1 MWSHLWQRIAA
12 FVQDDSGDDFE
23 SIAIG
28 LFHRQFELN
37 EAYRRYVKA
46 LGIEPNTLRRW
57 QDIPAAPA
65 AAFKD
70 FDLTCCGVATCSKV
84 FHSSGTTQANA
95 SKHWMDSDAL
105 RLYEVSLLRGYDLA
119 LGHEAGGL
127 PIWAMM
133 PRPHDAPHSS
143 LSHMLETLGAQHWF
157 WGDWRA
163 LAVALDALD
172 APVAIFGTGFAFV
185 ALFEEFP
192 TRCWKLPAGSVLVN
206 TGGFKGRTREEPRGR
221 FYGSMR
227 DRLGV
232 PDNACLS
239 EYGMSEMTS
248 QFYSAGELGQF
259 RAPRW
264 LRTRVIDPLT
274 GDDAA
279 QGSAGLLR
287 HYDLANWNSV
297 CAIQTQDLGISFGEG
312 FRLLG
317 RAAEAHV
324 RGCSL
329 TVEELWNRG

>member
-12 FVQDDSGDDFE
+12 FIEDDCGDNFE
-23 SIAIG
+23 PMAID
-28 LFHRQFELN
+28 LFQRHFELN
-37 EAYRRYVKA
+37 ESYRRYVKA
-46 LGIEPNTLRRW
+46 LGIAPNAIQRW

-65 AAFKD
+65 GAFKE
-70 FDLTCCGVATCSKV
+70 FDLSCCDVAACSHV

-105 RLYEVSLLRGYDLA
+105 SLYELSLRCGYDLA
-119 LGHEAGGL
+119 LRHQAGGL

-133 PRPHDAPHSS
+133 PRPEDAPHSS
-143 LSHMLETLGAQHWF
+143 LSHMLETLAAQRWF
-157 WGDWRA
+157 WGDWHR
-163 LAVALDALD
+163 LADAID
-172 APVAIFGTGFAFV
+172 AVDSPVVIFGTGFAFV
-185 ALFEEFP
+185 SLFEAFP

-206 TGGFKGRTREEPRGR
+206 TGGFKGRTREEPRDR

-227 DRLGV
+227 DRFGV
-232 PDNACLS
+232 PDKACLS
-239 EYGMSEMTS
+239 EYGMSEMAS
-248 QFYSAGELGQF
+248 QFYSGGELGQF

-297 CAIQTQDLGISFGEG
+297 CAIQTQDLGISCGEG

-317 RAAEAHV
+317 RAPEAQV

-329 TVEELWNRG
+329 AVEELWNRG